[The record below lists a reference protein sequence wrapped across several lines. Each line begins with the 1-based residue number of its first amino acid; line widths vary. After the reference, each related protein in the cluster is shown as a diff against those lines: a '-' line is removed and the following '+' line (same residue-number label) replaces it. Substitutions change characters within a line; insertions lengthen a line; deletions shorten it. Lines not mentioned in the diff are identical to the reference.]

1 LVSNTTHRRPRK
13 LRRTGRH
20 TTPSSVEKVAEKA
33 TKAAPAVA
41 IAGVLV
47 AAPAANAATGAPLK
61 ASTVAVRVHG
71 APQLRVQQGTT
82 TTHVSTTAAHV
93 STSAKKAETK
103 KAETKKAETETQSA
117 TRTYTVEPGDSLA
130 SIAQRFYGSDNDWTY
145 LFQANEAKVANP
157 NQIYPGE
164 LLLVPYGPANSAAPS
179 SGHTAKHAK
188 KSDPPSTTLTS
199 SAIPSGTLSC
209 SGLEELWEDA
219 GGSAG
224 EAVMAASI
232 AMAESDGNQYALS
245 PTDDYGYWQI
255 NASHG
260 ALATYN
266 PLGNAKAAVE
276 ISSNGEDWT
285 PWTTYTSGAYYG
297 RC

>member
-1 LVSNTTHRRPRK
+1 VSTSLHRRPRK
-13 LRRTGRH
+13 IRRTGRH

-33 TKAAPAVA
+33 GKAAPAVA

-47 AAPAANAATGAPLK
+47 AAPAANAATGAMAN
-61 ASTVAVRVHG
+61 ASTIAVRVHG
-71 APQLRVQQGTT
+71 APQLRVNAGTAT
-82 TTHVSTTAAHV
+82 ATYVTAKVTHDSVKA
-93 STSAKKAETK
+93 KAETQ
-103 KAETKKAETETQSA
+103 TQSA

-130 SIAQRFYGSDNDWTY
+130 SIAQRFYGSDSDWTY
-145 LFQANEAKVANP
+145 LYQANEAKIANP

-164 LLLVPYGPANSAAPS
+164 LLLVPYTTAGSASGTTS
-179 SGHTAKHAK
+179 SDHTAKHAK
-188 KSDPPSTTLTS
+188 KSDPPSSTLTS
-199 SAIPSGTLSC
+199 SAVPSGTLNC

-232 AMAESDGNQYALS
+232 AMAESDGDQYALS
-245 PTDDYGYWQI
+245 PTNDYGYWQI
-255 NASHG
+255 NGSWG
-260 ALATYN
+260 PELATYN
-266 PLGNAKAAVE
+266 ALGNAKAAVQ
-276 ISSNGEDWT
+276 ISADGTNWS

>member
-1 LVSNTTHRRPRK
+1 MHRRPRK
-13 LRRTGRH
+13 IRRTGRH

-33 TKAAPAVA
+33 GKAAPAVA

-47 AAPAANAATGAPLK
+47 AAPAVANAATAPAK
-61 ASTVAVRVHG
+61 AGTVAMRVYERSSAIRYVG
-71 APQLRVQQGTT
+71 
-82 TTHVSTTAAHV
+82 TAAKTTQGGTAKTH
-93 STSAKKAETK
+93 STAKTNSDSAGK
-103 KAETKKAETETQSA
+103 TETQSA
-117 TRTYTVEPGDSLA
+117 TRTYSVEPGDSLA
-130 SIAQRFYGSDNDWTY
+130 SIAQRFYGTDNDWSF
-145 LFQANEAKVANP
+145 LFQANKAKISNP

-164 LLLVPYGPANSAAPS
+164 LLLVPYDPTGSASVTSATS
-179 SGHTAKHAK
+179 THTAKHAK
-188 KSDPPSTTLTS
+188 SDPPSSTLTS

-219 GGSAG
+219 GGASG

-245 PTDDYGYWQI
+245 PTNDYGYWQI
-255 NASHG
+255 NGSWG
-260 ALATYN
+260 PALATYN
-266 PLGNAKAAVE
+266 ALGNAKAAVH
-276 ISSNGEDWT
+276 ISDDGADWS